1 MHYRF
6 EELVNLTKV
15 KKLLESHHGFS
26 GMEYCLFDT
35 NEECLLAVGWQD
47 ICMLFHRVHP
57 VTCARC
63 RESDAY
69 IKQYLQGVAGEFLEY
84 RCKNGMVHLAM
95 PILVEGRHL
104 ATFFTGQFFY
114 EDDLPDRE
122 LFVRQ
127 ADEFGF
133 EQDAYLAA
141 LDRVPLFSREHIRN
155 NMLFL
160 QNMVEL
166 LAETGLASLQS
177 KQEAEERR
185 IAEETLLKREAE
197 LQQQNE
203 FQKSLLMALQNA
215 EVDLVLAE
223 GGRIIFCN
231 DSRFGER
238 FGLSEEDLAANP
250 EFIRLV
256 HPDDRARVADIYQ
269 RRSAGEQMPT
279 NFEIGVQWANG
290 ERRELELVVSV
301 IAYNPLKTLF
311 VVKDITERKQ
321 MEEALAAREQE
332 FRSLAKDLPVAVI
345 RYDSGCRRRYVNPA
359 AERMLHG
366 NSSELLGNVPGGPTV
381 PATSAMIAYYRG
393 TMEEVLA
400 TGEARELDFVLDA
413 LPAAQQEH
421 YEVRFAPEYDADGL
435 TIGVLAIWYDVTEL
449 KRINETLLLQKF
461 ALDTINDAVFLID
474 ENSMFHYVNKG
485 ACKELGYSQ
494 EELLGMGVKDI
505 DPNFPIDGWRTHWK
519 EIKKLGTTLMQ
530 SEHKRKD
537 GTLFP
542 IEVSS
547 NYFEYNGVS
556 YSLAVSR
563 NITER
568 KRMEDELQRKNSEL
582 ERFTYTV
589 SHDLKSPVITI
600 KSFSGA
606 IKQDLGSGRYDR
618 VEKDLDRICTAA
630 DKMAALLDD
639 LLKLSRSGKTID
651 APEPVNM
658 SALVGSALANL
669 DGTIGES
676 KVQVVVQPELPVVS
690 CDRQRML
697 EVLQNLIENAVKYRG
712 EQPEPRIEI
721 GLRHDGGRQVFF
733 VRDNGPGIEPKYH
746 ENIFGLFN
754 RLETKIP
761 GTGVGLAL
769 VKRIIEVHGGC
780 VWVESDGQGNGSTFC
795 FTVG

>member
-6 EELVNLTKV
+6 EELVNLTKL
-15 KKLLESHHGFS
+15 KNLLQSHHGFS
-26 GMEYCLFDT
+26 GMEYGLFDT
-35 NEECLLAVGWQD
+35 NEDCLLAVGWQD
-47 ICMLFHRVHP
+47 ICTQFHRVHP
-57 VTCARC
+57 VSCARC

-69 IKQYLQGVAGEFLEY
+69 VKQHLQGIAGEFLEY
-84 RCKNGMVHLAM
+84 RCKNGMVHVAL
-95 PILVEGRHL
+95 PIMVAGRHL

-114 EDDLPDRE
+114 DNDLPDRAFFINQAGE
-122 LFVRQ
+122 LGFDQ
-127 ADEFGF
+127 AT
-133 EQDAYLAA
+133 YLAA
-141 LDRVPLFSREHIRN
+141 LDRVPLFSREHVRTN
-155 NMLFL
+155 VLFL
-160 QNMVEL
+160 QNVVEM
-166 LAETGLASLQS
+166 LAEVGLANLKL

-185 IAEETLLKREAE
+185 KAEETLLRREAE

-311 VVKDITERKQ
+311 VVKDITERKR
-321 MEEALAAREQE
+321 MEQAFVMREQE
-332 FRSLAKDLPVAVI
+332 FRTLAENLPVAVI
-345 RYDSGCRRRYVNPA
+345 RYDAGCRRRYINPA

-381 PATSAMIAYYRG
+381 PATPAMIDYYRG
-393 TMEEVLA
+393 KMEEVLA

-413 LPAAQQEH
+413 LPVAQQEH
-421 YEVRFAPEYDADGL
+421 YEVRFAPEYGADGL
-435 TIGVLAIWYDVTEL
+435 TVGVLAIWYDVTE
-449 KRINETLLLQKF
+449 
-461 ALDTINDAVFLID
+461 
-474 ENSMFHYVNKG
+474 
-485 ACKELGYSQ
+485 
-494 EELLGMGVKDI
+494 
-505 DPNFPIDGWRTHWK
+505 
-519 EIKKLGTTLMQ
+519 
-530 SEHKRKD
+530 
-537 GTLFP
+537 
-542 IEVSS
+542 
-547 NYFEYNGVS
+547 
-556 YSLAVSR
+556 
-563 NITER
+563 R
-568 KRMEDELQRKNSEL
+568 KRMEEELLAKNSEL
-582 ERFTYTV
+582 ERFTYTI

-651 APEPVNM
+651 APEPVDM
-658 SALVGSALANL
+658 AALVKSVLANL
-669 DGTIGES
+669 AGVLEEGT
-676 KVQVVVQPELPVVS
+676 VQVVVQPDLPVVS
-690 CDRQRML
+690 CDRQRMT

-712 EQPEPRIEI
+712 DQPELCIEI
-721 GLRHDGGRQVFF
+721 GLRHDNGRQVFF
-733 VRDNGPGIEPKYH
+733 VQDNGPGIDPRYH
-746 ENIFGLFN
+746 DNIFGLFN

-761 GTGVGLAL
+761 GTGIGLAL
-769 VKRIIEVHGGC
+769 VKRIIEVHGGR
-780 VWVESDGQGNGSTFC
+780 VWVESDGCGAGSTFC